1 MRVAYVRVSTAEQ
14 NEERQ
19 LEALE
24 RFNIERWYTE
34 KISGKNTNRPKLQ
47 EELKERAAREDYPF
61 NIELPDGT
69 IAADRDEVE
78 EWYARNG
85 GKI

>member
-1 MRVAYVRVSTAEQ
+1 MIISIEKIREKRRLKELAT
-14 NEERQ
+14 
-19 LEALE
+19 ALE
-24 RFNIERWYTE
+24 LTPEETAMLSERCKE
-34 KISGKNTNRPKLQ
+34 MQK
-47 EELKERAAREDYPF
+47 ELAERADCEDYPF

-85 GKI
+85 GRI

>member
-1 MRVAYVRVSTAEQ
+1 MIIS
-14 NEERQ
+14 
-19 LEALE
+19 
-24 RFNIERWYTE
+24 IE
-34 KISGKNTNRPKLQ
+34 KIREKKR
-47 EELKERAAREDYPF
+47 LKELATALDLTPEETAMLSERCKEMQKELAERADCEDYPF

>member
-1 MRVAYVRVSTAEQ
+1 MLSEHCREM
-14 NEERQ
+14 
-19 LEALE
+19 
-24 RFNIERWYTE
+24 
-34 KISGKNTNRPKLQ
+34 Q

-85 GKI
+85 GRI

>member
-1 MRVAYVRVSTAEQ
+1 MII
-14 NEERQ
+14 
-19 LEALE
+19 
-24 RFNIERWYTE
+24 NIEKIRE
-34 KISGKNTNRPKLQ
+34 KRRLKELATALDLTPEETAMLSEHCREMQ

-61 NIELPDGT
+61 NIELPDWT

-85 GKI
+85 GRI

>member
-1 MRVAYVRVSTAEQ
+1 MKKVII
-14 NEERQ
+14 
-19 LEALE
+19 
-24 RFNIERWYTE
+24 NIEKIRE
-34 KISGKNTNRPKLQ
+34 KRRLKELATALDLTPEETAMLSEHCKEMQ
-47 EELKERAAREDYPF
+47 EELKSRAAREDYPF

>member
-1 MRVAYVRVSTAEQ
+1 MIINIGKIREKR
-14 NEERQ
+14 RLKQ
-19 LEALE
+19 LETALDLTPEETAMISE
-24 RFNIERWYTE
+24 RCKEMQ
-34 KISGKNTNRPKLQ
+34 K
-47 EELKERAAREDYPF
+47 ELAERAGCEDYPF

-85 GKI
+85 GRI

>member
-1 MRVAYVRVSTAEQ
+1 MIISIEKIREKKRLK
-14 NEERQ
+14 Q
-19 LEALE
+19 LETALDLTPE
-24 RFNIERWYTE
+24 ETAM
-34 KISGKNTNRPKLQ
+34 ISEHCLEMQ

-69 IAADRDEVE
+69 ISADRDEVE

>member
-1 MRVAYVRVSTAEQ
+1 MIINIEKIREKR
-14 NEERQ
+14 RLKQ
-19 LEALE
+19 LETALDLTPEETAMLSE
-24 RFNIERWYTE
+24 RCKEMQ
-34 KISGKNTNRPKLQ
+34 K
-47 EELKERAAREDYPF
+47 ELAERAGCEDYPF

-85 GKI
+85 GRI

>member
-1 MRVAYVRVSTAEQ
+1 MKKVIINIEKIREKRRLKELAT
-14 NEERQ
+14 
-19 LEALE
+19 ALE
-24 RFNIERWYTE
+24 LTQEETAM
-34 KISGKNTNRPKLQ
+34 ISEHCKEMQ
-47 EELKERAAREDYPF
+47 EELKNRAGRVDYPF

-85 GKI
+85 WKI

>member
-1 MRVAYVRVSTAEQ
+1 MIINIEKIREKR
-14 NEERQ
+14 RLKQ
-19 LEALE
+19 LETALDLTPEETAMLSE
-24 RFNIERWYTE
+24 RCKEMQ
-34 KISGKNTNRPKLQ
+34 K
-47 EELKERAAREDYPF
+47 ELAERADREDYPF
-61 NIELPDGT
+61 NVELPDGT

>member
-1 MRVAYVRVSTAEQ
+1 MII
-14 NEERQ
+14 
-19 LEALE
+19 
-24 RFNIERWYTE
+24 NIEKIRE
-34 KISGKNTNRPKLQ
+34 KRRLKQLTTALDLTP
-47 EELKERAAREDYPF
+47 EETAMLSERCKEMQKELTERAGCEDYPF

-85 GKI
+85 GRI

>member
-1 MRVAYVRVSTAEQ
+1 M
-14 NEERQ
+14 
-19 LEALE
+19 
-24 RFNIERWYTE
+24 IIDIE
-34 KISGKNTNRPKLQ
+34 KIREKRRLKELATSLDITPEETAMLSEHCREMQ
-47 EELKERAAREDYPF
+47 EELKERATREDYPF
-61 NIELPDGT
+61 NIELSDGT